1 MINIILY
8 VSIKVFAALLAGEID
23 VAVER
28 PETILYYNT
37 QDPRFMARAHTHTR
51 THRQTHKC
59 THAPTWTHAN
69 ARARALMDAQMHSCL
84 RTHAYSHART

>member
-37 QDPRFMARAHTHTR
+37 QDPRFMARA
-51 THRQTHKC
+51 
-59 THAPTWTHAN
+59 
-69 ARARALMDAQMHSCL
+69 SL
-84 RTHAYSHART
+84 REGERE